1 MQQFTNHLSAI
12 SACLSS
18 FTYSVS
24 GALVVCDLI
33 NRFMNVLDDHTW
45 LAGALIGLAA
55 LVMNFLFQLLTWL
68 TNLIFRIYEI
78 RRGK

>member
-1 MQQFTNHLSAI
+1 
-12 SACLSS
+12 
-18 FTYSVS
+18 
-24 GALVVCDLI
+24 
-33 NRFMNVLDDHTW
+33 MNVLDDHTW

-55 LVMNFLFQLLTWL
+55 LVMNFLFQLLTWF